1 MHCKKSTPILQK
13 VCSIGVVFLY
23 AFFQQFHSGFFG
35 GVIGAQLAAE
45 GAGEDGFFNEVDL
58 CQHPFGNFL
67 GLLFFGEKVIEA
79 ADYFGLLTN
88 SWNRDW
94 KPLKARTAPPPSLR
108 PSS

>member
-1 MHCKKSTPILQK
+1 M
-13 VCSIGVVFLY
+13 FLY
-23 AFFQQFHSGFFG
+23 AFFQQFQSGFFG